1 MIGEGSER
9 VKSLTSIIGKTVI
22 KLVSIFPKL
31 HFLSQLKA
39 VIRYLIIV
47 LHMKSRFSSEK
58 FLIGK
63 TILEILPSIFLKYL
77 FYVFIVIHSCHYF
90 CYHYSF
96 SNFCHCL
103 VTIILLR
110 SLFYYFIN

>member
-1 MIGEGSER
+1 MIGEVSER

-47 LHMKSRFSSEK
+47 LHMKSRFSQET

-90 CYHYSF
+90 CYHYSL
-96 SNFCHCL
+96 SNSNHCF
-103 VTIILLR
+103 VTIIILR